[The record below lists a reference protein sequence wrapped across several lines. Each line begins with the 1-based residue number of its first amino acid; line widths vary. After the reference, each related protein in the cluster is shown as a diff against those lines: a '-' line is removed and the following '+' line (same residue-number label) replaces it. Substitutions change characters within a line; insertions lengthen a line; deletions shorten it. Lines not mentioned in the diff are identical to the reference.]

1 MRILIAEDEADL
13 NATLVKRLQRAGY
26 GVDSTQNGT
35 DALAFLQTD
44 SFDAAVLDIMLPGMS
59 GLEVLR
65 SYRAQDGTTPVL
77 LLTARDAVADR
88 VEGLDAGAE
97 DYVTKPFAFE
107 ELLARLRAMTRR
119 GRTKSLECLLLDDL
133 CLDVTS
139 HRVSRGGKPI
149 SLSSREYSLLEY
161 LLRNQGLV
169 LSREQIES
177 SVWGLNYCGGTNVV
191 DVYIRYLRQKLD
203 QPGKAQLI
211 HTVRGMG
218 YVMRYENG

>member
-88 VEGLDAGAE
+88 VEGLDSGAE
-97 DYVTKPFAFE
+97 DYMTKPFAFE

-119 GRTKSLECLLLDDL
+119 GRIQTTECLRLDDL
-133 CLDVTS
+133 VLDVPT
-139 HRVSRGGKPI
+139 HRVSRGGEAI
-149 SLSSREYSLLEY
+149 SLSSREYGLLEY
-161 LLRNQGLV
+161 LMRNQDLV

-177 SVWGLNYCGGTNVV
+177 SVWGLDHCGGTNVV

-203 QPGKAQLI
+203 QPGKPQLI
-211 HTVRGMG
+211 HTVRGVG
-218 YVMRYENG
+218 YVMRCEHG